1 MKQLNILL
9 ELGIV
14 DIIHSAVDHIVTAI
28 YPVDL
33 KTFHL
38 KPQTSFFGG
47 REEKWKSQGQ
57 HSKLD
62 FILWRPRMSALGN
75 GRHEHFISRLSWPK

>member
-14 DIIHSAVDHIVTAI
+14 DIIHTAVDHIVTAI
-28 YPVDL
+28 YPVDF

-38 KPQTSFFGG
+38 KPQTSFLGG
-47 REEKWKSQGQ
+47 AGGKVEKS
-57 HSKLD
+57 
-62 FILWRPRMSALGN
+62 RPAQ
-75 GRHEHFISRLSWPK
+75 